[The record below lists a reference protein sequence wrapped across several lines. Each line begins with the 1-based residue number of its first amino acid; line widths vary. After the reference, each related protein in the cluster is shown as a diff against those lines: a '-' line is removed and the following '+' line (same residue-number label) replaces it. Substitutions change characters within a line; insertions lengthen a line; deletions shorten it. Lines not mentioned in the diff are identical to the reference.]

1 MRIELLSKNKDFIPE
16 IAKWYFEEWG
26 HSDYVN
32 SIEEEIN
39 KLSIFLNEDKL
50 PLILTAIEGDILVGV
65 TQLKFFEMDIYP
77 ELEHWL
83 GGVYVAPDYRRRGIA
98 KLIVEESKNVARKVG
113 VQKLYLQTEY
123 IDGGIYSQLGWKL
136 VDKLIYN
143 NVNVAVMEL
152 EL

>member
-16 IAKWYFEEWG
+16 IVKWYYEEWG

-65 TQLKFFEMDIYP
+65 AQLKFFEMDIYP

-98 KLIVEESKNVARKVG
+98 KLIVEESKNVARK
-113 VQKLYLQTEY
+113 
-123 IDGGIYSQLGWKL
+123 LGRPKAL
-136 VDKLIYN
+136 LAD
-143 NVNVAVMEL
+143 
-152 EL
+152 

>member
-16 IAKWYFEEWG
+16 IVKWYYEEWG

-65 TQLKFFEMDIYP
+65 AQLKFFEMDIYP

-98 KLIVEESKNVARKVG
+98 KLIVEESKNVARKLG

-152 EL
+152 

>member
-1 MRIELLSKNKDFIPE
+1 
-16 IAKWYFEEWG
+16 
-26 HSDYVN
+26 
-32 SIEEEIN
+32 
-39 KLSIFLNEDKL
+39 
-50 PLILTAIEGDILVGV
+50 
-65 TQLKFFEMDIYP
+65 MDIYP

-98 KLIVEESKNVARKVG
+98 KLIVEESKNVARMLG

-143 NVNVAVMEL
+143 NVNVAVMEIVAL
-152 EL
+152 SK

>member
-16 IAKWYFEEWG
+16 IVKWYYEEWG

-65 TQLKFFEMDIYP
+65 AQLKFFEMDIYP

-83 GGVYVAPDYRRRGIA
+83 GGVYVASDYRRRGIA